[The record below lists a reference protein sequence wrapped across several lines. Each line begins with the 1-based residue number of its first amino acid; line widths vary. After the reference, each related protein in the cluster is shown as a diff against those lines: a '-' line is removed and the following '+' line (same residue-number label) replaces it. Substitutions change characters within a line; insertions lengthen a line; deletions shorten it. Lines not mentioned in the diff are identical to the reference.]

1 MLEERSLCSVIYAN
15 LTTFILIA
23 VSKLI
28 RSSRFKLHT
37 PDGHYS
43 VPPNVDVGTVEKK
56 LKISTG
62 KQKLDS
68 SEANND
74 GEWQEIRC
82 T

>member
-1 MLEERSLCSVIYAN
+1 MFRDICKFDNFYLNCCIEAN
-15 LTTFILIA
+15 QVNF
-23 VSKLI
+23 SQF
-28 RSSRFKLHT
+28 SRFKLHT

-43 VPPNVDVGTVEKK
+43 VPPNVDLCTMEKK

-68 SEANND
+68 SEAYND